1 MTLFGPFSA
10 ALNKHL
16 SVSVRPFIPKSRY
29 ITDSLL
35 AIADSEDAR
44 MTSAYE
50 LVDWLRLADVTPAPA
65 EISCLA
71 SAIRRFHHPALK
83 TLLQFLHPSEG
94 QLWESG
100 ILDSLEELVLL
111 ALGAKKISDLFA
123 GFALK
128 STLSCYST
136 IAVKPNLEMYD
147 VGQSSCVH
155 FFHGTCLP

>member
-1 MTLFGPFSA
+1 
-10 ALNKHL
+10 
-16 SVSVRPFIPKSRY
+16 
-29 ITDSLL
+29 
-35 AIADSEDAR
+35 

-50 LVDWLRLADVTPAPA
+50 LVDWLRLADVTPTSA
-65 EISCLA
+65 EIICLA
-71 SAIRRFHHPALK
+71 SVIRRFHHPTLK
-83 TLLQFLHPSEG
+83 TLIRFLHPSEG

-111 ALGAKKISDLFA
+111 IPGTKKISDLFA

-136 IAVKPNLEMYD
+136 IVVKLNLEMYD
-147 VGQSSCVH
+147 VGRSSYVH